1 MGDGMHGLHCP
12 AQMAKQP
19 LTAFRCRGMLPNER
33 KPYAAGLGLRPPVL
47 GLAMTGGWGASLL
60 ASKKP
65 CQSTGERLKLL
76 LLQGVTLRPQIAL
89 RHVSPNRPAVSS
101 MATPA
106 PGA

>member
-1 MGDGMHGLHCP
+1 MGDGMQGLHLSCP
-12 AQMAKQP
+12 NGEATAYGFP
-19 LTAFRCRGMLPNER
+19 LQGVFPNER
-33 KPYAAGLGLRPPVL
+33 KPRAAGLGLRPPVL

-106 PGA
+106 